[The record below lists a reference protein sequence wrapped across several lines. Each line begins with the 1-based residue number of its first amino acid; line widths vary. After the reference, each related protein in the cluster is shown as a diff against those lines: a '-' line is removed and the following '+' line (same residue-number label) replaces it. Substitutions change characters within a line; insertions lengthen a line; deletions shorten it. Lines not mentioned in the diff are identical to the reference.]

1 MTENISI
8 IGGGIAGLMLGCV
21 AKING
26 RQCKIYEKSGNIS
39 THGAGISLSPNTTK
53 LFEKI
58 GILEDLIEES
68 CAPIDVVWRKSDGE
82 IIKKIEMKKMGQ
94 VLTTNRQTLVKI
106 LYNRFISLG
115 GEIEFSYEL
124 REINGNKITFEN
136 QESVISDTI
145 IGADGIKSLV
155 RTKYFTSDIPKFSG
169 YTAWRGIGSSDSK
182 RINIYLGKNSH
193 IVCYPINKKLETSF
207 VGILRNNKINSES
220 WREEGTKEELL
231 SDLSE
236 YGDFIHQL
244 FKSSQKVYRWGIY
257 DRPTLNSYSKSNIIL
272 IGDSA
277 HPMMPFL
284 GQGGSMAI
292 EDSYI
297 LGNLFAKINNIDK
310 VKMHFDQLRV
320 KRANGIKKSSKVQ
333 GYLNHIKSPVLQKIR
348 NYLLDRTNIA
358 MRRTQNI
365 YNYDALE
372 ELESL
377 NI

>member
-1 MTENISI
+1 M
-8 IGGGIAGLMLGCV
+8 
-21 AKING
+21 
-26 RQCKIYEKSGNIS
+26 
-39 THGAGISLSPNTTK
+39 
-53 LFEKI
+53 
-58 GILEDLIEES
+58 
-68 CAPIDVVWRKSDGE
+68 
-82 IIKKIEMKKMGQ
+82 
-94 VLTTNRQTLVKI
+94 
-106 LYNRFISLG
+106 
-115 GEIEFSYEL
+115 
-124 REINGNKITFEN
+124 
-136 QESVISDTI
+136 
-145 IGADGIKSLV
+145 
-155 RTKYFTSDIPKFSG
+155 
-169 YTAWRGIGSSDSK
+169 
-182 RINIYLGKNSH
+182 
-193 IVCYPINKKLETSF
+193 CYPINKKLETSF
-207 VGILRNNKINSES
+207 VGILRNNKINSDS

-257 DRPTLNSYSKSNIIL
+257 DRPTLSSYSKNNIIL

-310 VKMHFDQLRV
+310 VKMHFDKLRV

-333 GYLNHIKSPVLQKIR
+333 GYLNHINNPVLQKVR